1 MPAAARRWIVIGS
14 FFGAIGV
21 ALGAFGAHGLGGF
34 LEGRGYAGDDLA
46 RRLEVYDTAIQYQML
61 HAVALVLT
69 GLALERRTSAWW
81 RLAGWAFL
89 VGILLF
95 SGLLKALA
103 ILGPQ
108 WSWLGAIVPIG
119 GLAMIV
125 GWTALAVGAVTKS
138 QRLAGGAAKSGSS
151 SPRPLGAGGK

>member
-1 MPAAARRWIVIGS
+1 MPAIARRWIVIGS
-14 FFGAIGV
+14 FFGALGV

-34 LEGRGYAGDDLA
+34 LDSRGYAGDDLA
-46 RRLEVYDTAIQYQML
+46 RRLEIYDTAIQYQML

-69 GLALERRTSAWW
+69 GLALERRTSGWW
-81 RLAGWAFL
+81 RFAGWSFL
-89 VGILLF
+89 LGMLLF

-125 GWTALAVGAVTKS
+125 GWLALAVGAATEPQPPASNAEK
-138 QRLAGGAAKSGSS
+138 SS
-151 SPRPLGAGGK
+151 SSSRRRPGAGGK